1 MAGRKLTLT
10 TELIDR
16 ICLAIRAG
24 NYAKVACE
32 MVGIGESTYY
42 HWLELAEKPN
52 AKPIYRELLESIK
65 RAEAEA
71 EVQSVALIKQ
81 AAQEGKW
88 QAATWYLERK
98 HNDRWGRK
106 DTLTQQITGA
116 NGESLFA
123 VVDEARKSVLDFLGE
138 DEEDE
143 SISIGEDIPQE
154 QE

>member
-1 MAGRKLTLT
+1 MAGRKLTLDQ
-10 TELIDR
+10 ELIDR

-32 MVGIGESTYY
+32 MVGVGESTYY
-42 HWLELAEKPN
+42 RWLELSEKPKPN
-52 AKPIYRELLESIK
+52 PIYVELRESVK

-106 DTLTQQITGA
+106 DTLMQEITGA
-116 NGESLFA
+116 NGSQLFA
-123 VVDEARKSVLDFLGE
+123 VVDEARKSVLDFLSEGDEDGSISSGE
-138 DEEDE
+138 DTA
-143 SISIGEDIPQE
+143 QE